1 MSNLN
6 RRDFGKWM
14 AALGA
19 GAMAPMSALNAA
31 LPREAA
37 KTVVQSKI
45 LDFNITRT
53 FNLSGVYHPPAPPWM
68 YDESDMREQTIEVTL
83 DFLPENG
90 EHVHRLEFQR
100 KLYKKVACL
109 SFKELDSPVS
119 QNSVNAYDIL
129 GNQVSLEK
137 LTIEDYYDLDVVVS
151 DYKNSPFLLFIK
163 DMKLVKFI
171 INPKE
176 EEEEEEQE
184 DDEYYDDYDRDYNEY
199 LNY

>member
-1 MSNLN
+1 MNNLN

-53 FNLSGVYHPPAPPWM
+53 LNLGGVFQFPAPPWM
-68 YDESDMREQTIEVTL
+68 YDESDMSEQTLEVTL
-83 DFLPENG
+83 DFLSENG
-90 EHVHRLEFQR
+90 EHVHRLEFER
-100 KLYKKVACL
+100 TLCKKAPCL
-109 SFKELDSPVS
+109 SFKELDNPVS

-137 LTIEDYYDLDVVVS
+137 LTIGDHYDLDVVVP
-151 DYKNSPFLLFIK
+151 DYKNQSCLFFIK
-163 DMKLVKFI
+163 DMELVKFI
-171 INPKE
+171 IDPK

-184 DDEYYDDYDRDYNEY
+184 DDEYYYDYDRDYNEY
-199 LNY
+199 